1 MITEQKLKKIIKEEL
16 DDYMM
21 DNLTRLYFNKEHRSH
36 AMALLSSLDAE
47 DKVKFLVAI
56 QPWRKLLPD
65 NLKTAEPEDLIKMR
79 LVDTSRSSRTDG
91 RWSGTSYRGGG
102 ILIKRTFDI
111 ELNGQK
117 IGTFINNGGRDAE
130 VEIFGQKARVGLD
143 YKMTHF
149 NDKKFKG
156 YVIYEPRPKGKNNK
170 KNVSIER
177 SGLMA
182 YGGLISF
189 LRTKGAWKWFNANRR
204 KQAIEQYKGN

>member
-21 DNLTRLYFNKEHRSH
+21 DNLTRLYYNKEHRSQ
-36 AMALLSSLDAE
+36 AMAMLSSLDEE

-79 LVDTSRSSRTDG
+79 LTDVSRSSEQR
-91 RWSGTSYRGGG
+91 YRGG
-102 ILIKRTFDI
+102 IRIKRTFDI

-117 IGTFINNGGRDAE
+117 IGTFVVDGSSSQ
-130 VEIFGQKARVGLD
+130 VELFGKKAPKSATIDWNDRHL
-143 YKMTHF
+143 

-156 YVIYEPRPKGKNNK
+156 YVIYEPRSRGKNNR
-170 KNVSIER
+170 KNFNIEKD
-177 SGLMA
+177 GLRA
-182 YGGLISF
+182 YGGLMLF
-189 LRTKGAWKWFNANRR
+189 LRTKTAWKWF
-204 KQAIEQYKGN
+204 KTKPKKDAIEQYKGN

>member
-21 DNLTRLYFNKEHRSH
+21 DNLTRLYYNKEHRSH
-36 AMALLSSLDAE
+36 AMALLSSLDEE

-79 LVDTSRSSRTDG
+79 LTDVSKSSRTNRYFG
-91 RWSGTSYRGGG
+91 HGG

-117 IGTFINNGGRDAE
+117 IGTFVVDGSDSQ
-130 VEIFGQKARVGLD
+130 VEFFGKKAPKSATIDWNDRHL
-143 YKMTHF
+143 H
-149 NDKKFKG
+149 DKKFKG
-156 YVIYEPRPKGKNNK
+156 YVIYEPRPRGKNNK
-170 KNVSIER
+170 KNFHIEKD
-177 SGLMA
+177 GLRA
-182 YGGLISF
+182 YGGLMLF
-189 LRTKGAWKWFNANRR
+189 FRTKTAWRWFNT
-204 KQAIEQYKGN
+204 KPKKDAIEQYKGN

>member
-21 DNLTRLYFNKEHRSH
+21 DNLTKLYFNKEHRDQ
-36 AMALLSSLDAE
+36 AMGLLSSLDEE
-47 DKVKFLVAI
+47 DKDKFLVAI

-79 LVDTSRSSRTDG
+79 LTDVSKSSRTNRYFG
-91 RWSGTSYRGGG
+91 QGG

-117 IGTFINNGGRDAE
+117 IGTFVVDGSSSQ
-130 VEIFGQKARVGLD
+130 VELFGKKAPKSATIDWNDRHL
-143 YKMTHF
+143 

-156 YVIYEPRPKGKNNK
+156 YVIYEPRSRGKNNR
-170 KNVSIER
+170 KNFNIEKD
-177 SGLMA
+177 GLRA
-182 YGGLISF
+182 YGGLMLF
-189 LRTKGAWKWFNANRR
+189 LRTKTAWKWF
-204 KQAIEQYKGN
+204 KTKPKKDAIEQYKGN